1 MKDLELIEVEIDY
14 GSEQFNDPNAFSIKL
29 KGIDE
34 FITTSDWKH
43 IWRVY
48 IEPRQRRLWKERGG
62 NPQGR
67 RSVKLARLK
76 SMMVLYKKMVREGL
90 TTTRVF
96 YSAGRFAD
104 QETIRR
110 GINDLKKLL
119 PPMS

>member
-90 TTTRVF
+90 TITQVF
-96 YSAGRFAD
+96 YSADRFAD